1 MFIIVEITFEKHSHF
16 RPAAS
21 KSFEAYSMPL
31 KLQKFYEYKLW
42 CRGLSVG
49 VCLYG
54 DQLFVNFQTIF
65 IREF

>member
-1 MFIIVEITFEKHSHF
+1 MNMNDG
-16 RPAAS
+16 AG
-21 KSFEAYSMPL
+21 
-31 KLQKFYEYKLW
+31 
-42 CRGLSVG
+42 GLSVG